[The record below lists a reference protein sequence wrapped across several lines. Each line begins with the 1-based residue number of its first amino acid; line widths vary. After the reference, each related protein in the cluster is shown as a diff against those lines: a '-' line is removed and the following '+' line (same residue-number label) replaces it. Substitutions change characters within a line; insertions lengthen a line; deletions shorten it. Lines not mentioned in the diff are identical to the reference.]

1 VKADPQGLGVLI
13 ERARERA
20 GKSKGQVCREMGVDR
35 AYLNRAIK
43 GEFKL
48 GADKLVALA
57 DATGVTVDFLLG
69 RDGADEMREADR
81 PAGVAEVERHGSDGF
96 RGELLDT
103 FRRVERRDR
112 KVAAALFAIMQAATR
127 THVMDWAIHGLLT
140 LVRVPRPPAGP
151 EEASSGAADPVPLG
165 RSRG

>member
-1 VKADPQGLGVLI
+1 MKTDPRGLGVRI
-13 ERARERA
+13 ERARELA

-48 GADKLVALA
+48 GADKLIALA

-69 RDGADEMREADR
+69 REEVVAERAAEQ
-81 PAGVAEVERHGSDGF
+81 PAGAVESRGPDGF

-103 FRRVERRDR
+103 FRQVEKRDR
-112 KVAAALFAIMQAATR
+112 GVAAALYAIMQEATR
-127 THVMDWAIHGLLT
+127 THVMDWAIRGLLT
-140 LVRVPRPPAGP
+140 LARIPHPKG
-151 EEASSGAADPVPLG
+151 ETEDASSGVQGPVPLL